1 MHQNMTL
8 QDKEFKE
15 DTHMN
20 LPNKLTLLRV
30 VLVPVF
36 IAFMTIN
43 TLWANIVGLVVFVLA
58 SLTDMLDGQIARSRH
73 LVSTFGKF
81 ADPLAD
87 KMLTTAAFL
96 VFMQKDIIGAW
107 PVFIILVREFAVSG
121 IRLAAAAEGE
131 VIAASFW
138 GKFKTVTQM
147 ISIIVGIILL
157 CIPAIPYTEL
167 ITAILIWICVFFTVV
182 SGVEYVAKNWKL
194 MKLN

>member
-1 MHQNMTL
+1 
-8 QDKEFKE
+8 
-15 DTHMN
+15 MN

-36 IAFMTIN
+36 IAFMTVN
-43 TLWANIVGLVVFVLA
+43 TLWANIVGLIVFIIA
-58 SLTDMLDGQIARSRH
+58 SLTDMLDGHIARSRN

-147 ISIIVGIILL
+147 ISIIVGIILM
-157 CIPAIPYTEL
+157 CIPAIPHTAL
-167 ITAILIWICVFFTVV
+167 ITAILVWVCVFFTVV

-194 MKLN
+194 MKLK

>member
-1 MHQNMTL
+1 
-8 QDKEFKE
+8 
-15 DTHMN
+15 MN

-30 VLVPVF
+30 ILVPVF
-36 IAFMTIN
+36 IVFMTVN
-43 TLWANIVGLVVFVLA
+43 TLWANIAGLIIFIIA
-58 SLTDMLDGQIARSRH
+58 SLTAMLDGKIARARN
-73 LVSTFGKF
+73 LVSDFGKF

-96 VFMQKDIIGAW
+96 IFMQKGIIGAW

-121 IRLAAAAEGE
+121 IRLVAAASGE

-147 ISIIVGIILL
+147 ISIIVGIVLM
-157 CIPAIPYTEL
+157 CTPFIPYTEL
-167 ITAILIWICVFFTVV
+167 ITAVLVWICVFFTVV

-194 MKLN
+194 MNLK